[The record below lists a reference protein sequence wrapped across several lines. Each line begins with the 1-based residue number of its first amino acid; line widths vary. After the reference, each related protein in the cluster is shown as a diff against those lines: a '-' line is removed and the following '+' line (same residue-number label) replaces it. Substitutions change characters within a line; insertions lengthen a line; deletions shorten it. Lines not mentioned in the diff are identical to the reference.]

1 MNTLNEMIFLID
13 LDGTLLNS
21 DHLHYQ
27 AWAKVLDETPE
38 FVERVVT
45 TGEYNDFL
53 TDKELRQEKIA
64 EMCKFENIET
74 MKNVDKFINF
84 IVDNNI
90 KHAVVTHTDRRVV
103 EHFRSKVPIL
113 NKLKNWIVRED
124 YDQPKP
130 NSECYEL
137 ALKLYGEGDKEIVGF
152 ENSDHGIKALRGV
165 THNIFHICP
174 DTDYLKVLKHIK
186 IECQKKSGMPQTSL
200 NHMEKKKLKP
210 LRLAFAMAGSLALVI
225 VLWNLKGGWQTSSER
240 SMDFL

>member
-1 MNTLNEMIFLID
+1 MIFLID

-21 DHLHYQ
+21 DHLHYE

-38 FVERVVT
+38 FVEKVVK

-53 TDKELRQEKIA
+53 YDRELRQEKIS
-64 EMCKFENIET
+64 EMCKFDNIEL
-74 MKNVDKFINF
+74 MKNADKFINF
-84 IVDNNI
+84 IVENNI

-130 NSECYEL
+130 NSECYRL
-137 ALKLYGEGDKEIVGF
+137 ALKLYGESDKEIIGF

-165 THNIFHICP
+165 THNIFQIYP
-174 DTDYLKVLKHIK
+174 DTDYLKVLDHIM
-186 IECQKKSGMPQTSL
+186 IECPKKFGMHPTSL
-200 NHMEKKKLKP
+200 SHMEKKKLKP
-210 LRLAFAMAGSLALVI
+210 LRLACAMVGSLVLVI
-225 VLWNLKGGWQTSSER
+225 ALWNLKRGLPISLER
-240 SMDFL
+240 DMDYL

>member
-38 FVERVVT
+38 FVERVVR

-53 TDKELRQEKIA
+53 IDKELRQEKIA

-90 KHAVVTHTDRRVV
+90 KHAVVTHTERRVV

-186 IECQKKSGMPQTSL
+186 IECQKKSGMHPTNL
-200 NHMEKKKLKP
+200 NHMGRKKLKP

>member
-1 MNTLNEMIFLID
+1 MIFLID

-21 DHLHYQ
+21 DHLHYE

-38 FVERVVT
+38 FVEKVVK

-53 TDKELRQEKIA
+53 YDRELRQEKIS
-64 EMCKFENIET
+64 EMCKFDNIEL
-74 MKNVDKFINF
+74 MKNADKFINF
-84 IVDNNI
+84 IVENNI

-130 NSECYEL
+130 NSECYRL
-137 ALKLYGEGDKEIVGF
+137 ALKLYGESDKEIIGF

-165 THNIFHICP
+165 THNIFQIYP
-174 DTDYLKVLKHIK
+174 DTDYLKVLDHIM
-186 IECQKKSGMPQTSL
+186 IECPKKFGMHPTSL
-200 NHMEKKKLKP
+200 SHMEKKKLKP
-210 LRLAFAMAGSLALVI
+210 LRLACAMAGSLVLVI
-225 VLWNLKGGWQTSSER
+225 ALWNLKNGLPISLER
-240 SMDFL
+240 DMDYL

>member
-21 DHLHYQ
+21 DHLHYK

-38 FVERVVT
+38 FVERVVK

-53 TDKELRQEKIA
+53 YDKELRQEKIA
-64 EMCKFENIET
+64 EMCKFENIEL
-74 MKNVDKFINF
+74 MKNADKFINF
-84 IVDNNI
+84 IADNHI

-137 ALKLYGEGDKEIVGF
+137 ALKLYSEGDKEIIGF

-165 THNIFHICP
+165 THNIFQIYP
-174 DTDYLKVLKHIK
+174 DTDYLKVLEHITVQ
-186 IECQKKSGMPQTSL
+186 CQKRFGMRPTNL
-200 NHMEKKKLKP
+200 NHMGRKKLKP
-210 LRLAFAMAGSLALVI
+210 LRRAFAMAGSLALVI
-225 VLWNLKGGWQTSSER
+225 VLWNLRRGWPTHSGR
-240 SMDFL
+240 DTDFL

>member
-1 MNTLNEMIFLID
+1 MIFLID

-21 DHLHYQ
+21 DHLHYE

-38 FVERVVT
+38 FIERVIT

-53 TDKELRQEKIA
+53 RDRELRREKIE
-64 EMCKFENIET
+64 EMCKIENIEL
-74 MKNVDKFINF
+74 MKNADKFINF

-90 KHAVVTHTDRRVV
+90 KHVVVTHTDRRVV
-103 EHFRSKVPIL
+103 NHFRSRVPIL

-137 ALKLYGEGDKEIVGF
+137 ALNLYGEGDREIIGF
-152 ENSDHGIKALRGV
+152 ENSDTGIKAVMGV
-165 THNIFHICP
+165 TKSVFIIHP
-174 DTDYLKVLKHIK
+174 ETDYLKVLEHIK
-186 IECQKKSGMPQTSL
+186 IQCPKRFGMRPTNL
-200 NHMEKKKLKP
+200 NHMGRKKLKP

-225 VLWNLKGGWQTSSER
+225 ALWSLRREWPTRSER
-240 SMDFL
+240 DTDSL